1 MTISILDGVAIP
13 ADGFKI
19 SLQNKMGENFITDTY
34 IPNANKQIQLNVS
47 LLKPD
52 IYILHI
58 QNAETT
64 QTEKIVIE

>member
-1 MTISILDGVAIP
+1 
-13 ADGFKI
+13 
-19 SLQNKMGENFITDTY
+19 MGENFITDTY